1 LITASTVKLAIR
13 IHQTQQIQLLEGLS
27 SGSLMMVGSVL
38 TLESH
43 LTVKLTTQELMK
55 VETKK
60 VPVKDSTSSTPSTL
74 LTLRKSVYLSEVR
87 ESVEAT
93 CSAS

>member
-1 LITASTVKLAIR
+1 
-13 IHQTQQIQLLEGLS
+13 
-27 SGSLMMVGSVL
+27 MMVGSVL

-43 LTVKLTTQELMK
+43 LTVRPTTLVLTK
-55 VETKK
+55 VVMAK
-60 VPVKDSTSSTPSTL
+60 VPDRDSTSTMQSTL

-93 CSAS
+93 CSASWPKLKAAQL

>member
-1 LITASTVKLAIR
+1 
-13 IHQTQQIQLLEGLS
+13 
-27 SGSLMMVGSVL
+27 MMVGSVL

-43 LTVKLTTQELMK
+43 LTVKLTTQVLTK
-55 VETKK
+55 VVMAK
-60 VPVKDSTSSTPSTL
+60 VQDRVSTSTTQSTL

>member
-1 LITASTVKLAIR
+1 
-13 IHQTQQIQLLEGLS
+13 
-27 SGSLMMVGSVL
+27 MMVGSVL

-43 LTVKLTTQELMK
+43 LTVKLTTLVLTK
-55 VETKK
+55 VVMAK
-60 VPVKDSTSSTPSTL
+60 VPDRDSTSTTQSTL

>member
-1 LITASTVKLAIR
+1 
-13 IHQTQQIQLLEGLS
+13 
-27 SGSLMMVGSVL
+27 MMVGSVL

-43 LTVKLTTQELMK
+43 LTVRLTTLVLTK
-55 VETKK
+55 VVMAK
-60 VPVKDSTSSTPSTL
+60 VPDRDSTSTTQFTL